1 MKRHIFALLILA
13 CIAASAA
20 AQTTETTQTI
30 AIRPGMYAD
39 IIATQGDPLEDVGA
53 LKQVSFVMRYGAIV
67 KDEKR

>member
-13 CIAASAA
+13 CLIEA
-20 AQTTETTQTI
+20 TQG

-53 LKQVSFVMRYGAIV
+53 LKQVSFVMKYGAIV